1 MDELFLVKYG
11 EIILKGLNRPVFESK
26 LVQNIRQQ
34 LKGLGVFDIHRCQ
47 AAIYIE
53 PTEEVDMDAVE
64 DRLKKTFGIVSI
76 SRVKKAEKTMDA
88 IFEAAVVQMDKV
100 MREGLSFKV
109 ETKRSD
115 KNFPMK
121 SPEISR
127 EIGGRIADHYP
138 ELIVD
143 VHNPDVELTVE
154 VRETYAYVY
163 TDKIAGAGGMPV
175 GCNGK
180 VSLMLSGGIDSPVA
194 GYMMAKRGL
203 ALSAIH
209 FYSYPYTS
217 ERAREKVLDLAG
229 ILAGY
234 CGHIDVYIVPFTE
247 IQLQIRDHC
256 PEEYSTLI
264 MRRIMMRIA
273 EKVARSHG
281 ADALITG
288 ESLGQ
293 VASQTLLALGVTN
306 EAVSLPVFRPLIGMD
321 KEEIIT
327 ISRKIGTFE
336 TSILPYED
344 CCTVFTPKHPATK
357 PKLDKVVL
365 SESKIEDLDRLIEE
379 AVAGVERVGV
389 NG

>member
-26 LVQNIRQQ
+26 LVQNIRQK
-34 LKGLGVFDIHRCQ
+34 LKGLGTFDIHRCQ

-53 PTEEVDMDAVE
+53 PQEPVDMDAVE
-64 DRLKKTFGIVSI
+64 AQLLKTFGLVSV
-76 SRVKKAEKTMDA
+76 SRVKKAEKTMED
-88 IFEAAVVQMDKV
+88 IFAAAVLQMEKCV
-100 MREGLSFKV
+100 RPGLSFKV

-115 KNFPMK
+115 KTFPYK

-127 EIGGRIADHYP
+127 EIGGRIADHFP
-138 ELIVD
+138 ELVVD
-143 VHNPDVELTVE
+143 VHQPEVELTVE
-154 VRETYAYVY
+154 VRETNAYVY
-163 TDKIAGAGGMPV
+163 TLKLPGLGGMPV
-175 GCNGK
+175 GSNGK
-180 VSLMLSGGIDSPVA
+180 AALLLSGGIDSPVS

-203 ALSAIH
+203 SLSAIH

-217 ERAREKVLDLAG
+217 ERAKEKVLELAG

-247 IQLQIRDHC
+247 MQLAIHEHC
-256 PEEYSTLI
+256 PEEYGTLI
-264 MRRIMMRIA
+264 MRRMMMRIA

-293 VASQTLLALGVTN
+293 VASQTLLALGVTDRVT
-306 EAVSLPVFRPLIGMD
+306 ELPVFRPLIGMD
-321 KEEIIT
+321 KEEIIQ

-357 PKLDKVVL
+357 PKLEKIVL
-365 SESKIEDLDRLIEE
+365 SESQLDWERLIEE
-379 AVAGVERVGV
+379 AVAGVERIGV

>member
-264 MRRIMMRIA
+264 MRRTLSQFQPQA
-273 EKVARSHG
+273 EQVAR
-281 ADALITG
+281 
-288 ESLGQ
+288 
-293 VASQTLLALGVTN
+293 
-306 EAVSLPVFRPLIGMD
+306 
-321 KEEIIT
+321 
-327 ISRKIGTFE
+327 
-336 TSILPYED
+336 
-344 CCTVFTPKHPATK
+344 
-357 PKLDKVVL
+357 
-365 SESKIEDLDRLIEE
+365 
-379 AVAGVERVGV
+379 
-389 NG
+389 